1 MVRFMPGGPLIAAP
15 LWLSPA
21 LPVLFLM
28 PTVSVMTAD
37 LGYNDE
43 EIASMTPEDALSR
56 IQCGERKPPLS

>member
-1 MVRFMPGGPLIAAP
+1 MIAA
-15 LWLSPA
+15 LLVSPA

-37 LGYNDE
+37 LGYSDE

>member
-1 MVRFMPGGPLIAAP
+1 MVRLMPGGPLIAA
-15 LWLSPA
+15 LLVSPA

-37 LGYNDE
+37 LGYSDE